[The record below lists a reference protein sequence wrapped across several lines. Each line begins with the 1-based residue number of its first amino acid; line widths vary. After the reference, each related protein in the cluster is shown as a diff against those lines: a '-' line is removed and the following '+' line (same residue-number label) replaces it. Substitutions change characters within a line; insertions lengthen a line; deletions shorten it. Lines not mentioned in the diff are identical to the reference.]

1 MSIKNFKKNAQEF
14 ITHLEIEKNL
24 SPHTQRAYQ
33 SDLDQF
39 IEFWSRIDEVKV
51 DVKNKKTKSKDI
63 TVPEE
68 TPITRAIERF
78 LVFMYNENISKS
90 TIARKISCLKSLQKY
105 LKTNGTELPLNI
117 SRPKTGKKLP
127 VYLSVDEIVHLLDK
141 IDPQDLP
148 TKRPLRD
155 VAVLELLYATG
166 VRCSELVNICFN
178 DIDLQNRTIRILG
191 KGNKE
196 RIVLFGNKAKEKLE
210 NYIKNER
217 TVVYNLNEKIFL
229 NNCSEPITV
238 RTVQRIIE
246 MFRKFLKI
254 GRPIT
259 PHKIR
264 HSFATHM
271 LNQGVP
277 LRVVQ
282 ELLGHKSLSST
293 EIYTHVTTTELREM
307 CNTMHPMND
316 MNKNKNEKEK

>member
-1 MSIKNFKKNAQEF
+1 MISLKIFKKKAVEF

-24 SPHTQRAYQ
+24 SPHTQRAYK

-39 IEFWSRIDEVKV
+39 IDFWQRLSDKEK
-51 DVKNKKTKSKDI
+51 
-63 TVPEE
+63 EE
-68 TPITRAIERF
+68 APITRAIERF
-78 LVFMYNENISKS
+78 LVFMYNEKISKS

-105 LKTNGTELPLNI
+105 LNINGFELKLNI
-117 SRPKTGKKLP
+117 NRPKTGKKLP
-127 VYLSVDEIVHLLDK
+127 IYLSVDEILHLLDDL
-141 IDPQDLP
+141 DPKDLP
-148 TKRPLRD
+148 TRKPLRD
-155 VAVLELLYATG
+155 IAVLELLYATG

-178 DIDLQNRTIRILG
+178 DIDLHNRTIRILG

-196 RIVLFGNKAKEKLE
+196 RIVLFGHKAKDKLA
-210 NYIKNER
+210 NYIEHER
-217 TVVYNLNEKIFL
+217 SVVYSLNEKLFL
-229 NNCSEPITV
+229 NNCNEHITV

-254 GRPIT
+254 ERPIT

-282 ELLGHKSLSST
+282 ELLGHQSLSST
-293 EIYTHVTTTELREM
+293 EIYTHVTTTELKEL
-307 CNTMHPMND
+307 CDTIHPMKS
-316 MNKNKNEKEK
+316 MSKKSKEA